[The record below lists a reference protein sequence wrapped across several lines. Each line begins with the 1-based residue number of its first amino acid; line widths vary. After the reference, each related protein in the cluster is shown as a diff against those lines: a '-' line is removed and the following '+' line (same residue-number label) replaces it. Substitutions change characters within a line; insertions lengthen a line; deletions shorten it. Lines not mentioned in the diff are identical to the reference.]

1 MYAVIIAGGRG
12 ERFWP
17 ASRLHKPKQFLNLV
31 GKMTMLRATYDRIL
45 KIVPPENI
53 IVVTNKILSKRVRDL
68 IPELRPRNILIEP
81 KARNTAPAIGLA
93 ALYIMEIDPDA
104 VMAVFPADHVIRN
117 QTKFAQAVK
126 RARKT
131 AERTDGLV
139 TIGITPKGPETGYGY
154 IQAIL
159 TQEIQ
164 GSYKVRA
171 FAEKPTYGT
180 AKRFIKSGDF
190 FWNSGMFIWKASV
203 ILREMEENI
212 PEIYEPLAKLSGHFN
227 SKGFAAKLKKA
238 FSAIRATSIDYAV
251 MEASQNV
258 HMVKGEFE
266 WNDLGS
272 WEALYSLSRKDKQ
285 ANVIDGDVITID
297 TKNTLIKAT
306 GKFVVTIGLKNM
318 IVVAT
323 EDAFLVAPRDKAQE
337 IKDMVES
344 LKKGSFK
351 KYL

>member
-17 ASRLHKPKQFLNLV
+17 YSRSHKPKQLLNMV
-31 GKMTMLRATYDRIL
+31 GKISMLRATYDRIL
-45 KIVPPENI
+45 KIVPAENI
-53 IVVTNKILSKRVRDL
+53 IIVTNKILSSGVNDL
-68 IPELRPRNILIEP
+68 IPEMKPQNILIEP

-93 ALYIMEIDPDA
+93 ALYIRDIAPDA

-117 QTKFAQAVK
+117 QTKFAQALK

-139 TIGITPKGPETGYGY
+139 TIGITPKGPATGYGY

-159 TQEIQ
+159 TEENQ
-164 GSYKVRA
+164 GSYRVRA
-171 FAEKPTYGT
+171 FAEKPTVGT
-180 AKRFIKSGDF
+180 ARRFIKSGEF
-190 FWNSGMFIWKASV
+190 FWNSGMFVWKASA
-203 ILREMEENI
+203 ILREMEERI

-227 SKGFAAKLKKA
+227 SKSFAGKLNRA

-251 MEASQNV
+251 MEVSQNV

-272 WEALYSLSRKDKQ
+272 WEALYSISRKDKQ
-285 ANVIDGDVITID
+285 GNVIDGDVFTMG
-297 TKNTLIKAT
+297 TSNTLIRSS
-306 GKFVVTIGLKNM
+306 GKFVATIGLENM

-323 EDAFLVAPRDKAQE
+323 DDVFLVAPRDKAQE
-337 IKDMVES
+337 IKDLVDS